1 MLAHEMMS
9 DVVPS
14 LKPSDSAYRSL
25 NWMNVFKLSHLP
37 VVNNGV
43 FLGLLSDEIIYD
55 TGIFDEPIE
64 KISDR
69 FINISISEYTHIFEI
84 IDICSKY
91 SLTAIPVVS
100 DNKEY
105 LGIIV
110 LPKLIENI
118 SKIINANVIGGI
130 IVVEVHVNDYSLS
143 QIAQIVEGND
153 AKILSMYV
161 VSQPDSMRLAITIK
175 LNTSELTSII
185 RTFER
190 YEYDIKATFEEKD
203 TMKEI
208 IRERY
213 NSLMS
218 YLNT

>member
-14 LKPSDSAYRSL
+14 LKPSDSANRSL

-37 VVNNGV
+37 VVNEGV

-55 TGIFDEPIE
+55 TGIYEEPIE

-69 FINISISEYTHIFEI
+69 FTNISVSKYTHVFEI

-91 SLTAIPVVS
+91 SLTAIPVVCD
-100 DNKEY
+100 DNEY

-110 LPKLIENI
+110 LSKLIENI
-118 SKIINANVIGGI
+118 SKIINAHVSGGI

-161 VSQPDSMRLAITIK
+161 VSQPDSMRLSITIK

-208 IRERY
+208 IKERY

-218 YLNT
+218 CLNI